1 MIPGSF
7 KSVLSVKMWLTDL
20 SMETRNTFL
29 FPKSDIKNSCTSFH
43 LWCDGYVP
51 ITNIFSPY
59 CWVDYSWIPFCR
71 KKAHTNYN
79 NCNSISPVILYNYS
93 FGKTFFFFN
102 FHYVAIKWWFSGF
115 FFPLLC
121 VKKDMHNHKDATF
134 SQQSLTHFTTE
145 HKAGRF
151 SQHEHCYWANQ
162 NSVVKSLINFR
173 LQSTTGSSCCGFTYR
188 PIKRQKDP
196 LSYSCHFIH
205 FK

>member
-1 MIPGSF
+1 MIPRSF

-29 FPKSDIKNSCTSFH
+29 FPKSDIKTSCTSFH

-59 CWVDYSWIPFCR
+59 CWVDYSWITFCR

-102 FHYVAIKWWFSGF
+102 FHYVAIKWCFSGVF
-115 FFPLLC
+115 FFTSLCEEGHAQPQRCHLLSAES
-121 VKKDMHNHKDATF
+121 DTLYHRA
-134 SQQSLTHFTTE
+134 QSRKVLTTWTLLLGKPELCGEKSHQLQTT
-145 HKAGRF
+145 
-151 SQHEHCYWANQ
+151 
-162 NSVVKSLINFR
+162 INNR
-173 LQSTTGSSCCGFTYR
+173 
-188 PIKRQKDP
+188 K
-196 LSYSCHFIH
+196 
-205 FK
+205 

>member
-59 CWVDYSWIPFCR
+59 CWVDYNWIPFCR

-79 NCNSISPVILYNYS
+79 NCNSISSVILYNYS

-102 FHYVAIKWWFSGF
+102 FHYVAIKWCFSGVF
-115 FFPLLC
+115 FHFFVWRRTCTTTKMPP
-121 VKKDMHNHKDATF
+121 
-134 SQQSLTHFTTE
+134 SLSRVWHT
-145 HKAGRF
+145 
-151 SQHEHCYWANQ
+151 
-162 NSVVKSLINFR
+162 LP
-173 LQSTTGSSCCGFTYR
+173 QSTKQEGSHNMNTVIGQTRTLWWKVSSTSDYN
-188 PIKRQKDP
+188 QQQEVAAVVLHTD
-196 LSYSCHFIH
+196 L
-205 FK
+205 